1 MSLAVKKLYVIS
13 VLNDGGRRLSED
25 GGRRST
31 EVDGERKTVTEVK
44 YDTMLSRRVR
54 ILTWRQEE
62 IERIQTTELCGG
74 KAR

>member
-1 MSLAVKKLYVIS
+1 M
-13 VLNDGGRRLSED
+13 SED

-44 YDTMLSRRVR
+44 YDTTLSRRVR
-54 ILTWRQEE
+54 ILTWRQEGR
-62 IERIQTTELCGG
+62 ERIQTTELCGG

>member
-1 MSLAVKKLYVIS
+1 
-13 VLNDGGRRLSED
+13 VLNDGGRSLSED

-44 YDTMLSRRVR
+44 YDTTLSRRVR

-62 IERIQTTELCGG
+62 IEDSDDGAMRRQSTLIIN
-74 KAR
+74 

>member
-1 MSLAVKKLYVIS
+1 M
-13 VLNDGGRRLSED
+13 SED

-44 YDTMLSRRVR
+44 YDTTLSRRVR

-62 IERIQTTELCGG
+62 IEGIQTTELCGG

>member
-1 MSLAVKKLYVIS
+1 MAKRIGVIS

-25 GGRRST
+25 GGWRST
-31 EVDGERKTVTEVK
+31 EVNGERKTETEVK
-44 YDTMLSRRVR
+44 YDTTLSRRVR

-62 IERIQTTELCGG
+62 IEGIQTTELCGG